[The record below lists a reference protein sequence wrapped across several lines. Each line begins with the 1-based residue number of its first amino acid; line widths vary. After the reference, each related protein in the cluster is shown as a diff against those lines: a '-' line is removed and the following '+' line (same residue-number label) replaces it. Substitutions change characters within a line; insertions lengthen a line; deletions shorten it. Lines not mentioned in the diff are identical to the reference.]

1 MDCRGGDGMY
11 RPIIGQGLYGW
22 MYGYGGAGGTAVI
35 PGRLIITSPHIRL
48 AYSEAAVTG
57 WKGHPL
63 EYAAAPDMDGLVILS
78 PGEPVIQDAL
88 LGLRATGAKERS
100 IYADSYLVSR
110 EALYAQ
116 AQDEGLLIY
125 FDGDSTMEL
134 EKNPIIGKEG

>member
-1 MDCRGGDGMY
+1 MY

-22 MYGYGGAGGTAVI
+22 MYGYGGAGGTAAI
-35 PGRLIITSPHIRL
+35 PGRLIITSPYIRL

-63 EYAAAPDMDGLVILS
+63 EHTAAPDMDGLMVTS
-78 PGEPVIQDAL
+78 PGEPVIQDVI
-88 LGLRATGAKERS
+88 LGLRVTGIKERS
-100 IYADSYLVSR
+100 IYADGYLVSR
-110 EALYAQ
+110 EVLYAQ